1 MSSEKQIAANRVNAR
16 RSTGPNTSG
25 GKARSRMNAWKH
37 GLRAE
42 KVVIAGEAAE
52 DLQAI
57 QRELWEEHQP
67 SPGMESLLV
76 ERLAHY
82 AWRMRRAL
90 VFEVALLEE
99 AAAEP
104 FRLGWPVDGDAM
116 SILLRYEM
124 AMANASYRTLQQLL
138 FLQDR
143 RRKRNGSIAEAEP
156 PVEVAAQLVASR
168 VAAK

>member
-1 MSSEKQIAANRVNAR
+1 MSSEKQIAANRANAR
-16 RSTGPNTSG
+16 RSTGPNTSS
-25 GKARSRMNAWKH
+25 GKARSRTNAWKH

-42 KVVIAGEAAE
+42 KVVIAGEDAD

-76 ERLAHY
+76 ERLSHY
-82 AWRMRRAL
+82 AWRMRRA
-90 VFEVALLEE
+90 VIFEAALLEQG
-99 AAAEP
+99 P
-104 FRLGWPVDGDAM
+104 NLPGRLAYGDGNAL
-116 SILLRYEM
+116 STLLRYEM

-143 RRKRNGSIAEAEP
+143 RLKKEGGIIEAER
-156 PVEVAAQLVASR
+156 PVEVPARLVTPAIAAE
-168 VAAK
+168 

>member
-1 MSSEKQIAANRVNAR
+1 MSSEKQIAANRMNAR

-42 KVVIAGEAAE
+42 KVVIAGEDAE

-67 SPGMESLLV
+67 APGMESLLV

-90 VFEVALLEE
+90 VFEAALLEE
-99 AAAEP
+99 APIEP
-104 FRLGWPVDGDAM
+104 FRLGWPRTEMPCRLCCVTRWRWRMPRIARCSSCFFCKIGGVKEMGA
-116 SILLRYEM
+116 LLKQ
-124 AMANASYRTLQQLL
+124 NLPS
-138 FLQDR
+138 
-143 RRKRNGSIAEAEP
+143 K
-156 PVEVAAQLVASR
+156 
-168 VAAK
+168 

>member
-1 MSSEKQIAANRVNAR
+1 MSSEKQIAANRANAK

-42 KVVIAGEAAE
+42 TVVIAGEDAK

-57 QRELWEEHQP
+57 QRELWEEYQP
-67 SPGMESLLV
+67 EPGMESLLV

-82 AWRMRRAL
+82 AWRMRRAV
-90 VFEVALLEE
+90 VFEAALLEE
-99 AAAEP
+99 GP
-104 FRLGWPVDGDAM
+104 TLPGKLGYADGNAL
-116 SILLRYEM
+116 STLLRYEM
-124 AMANASYRTLQQLL
+124 ALANASYRTLQQLL

-143 RRKRNGSIAEAEP
+143 RREKKGGIIEAERP
-156 PVEVAAQLVASR
+156 GEVAARLVPP
-168 VAAK
+168 AAAAE

>member
-1 MSSEKQIAANRVNAR
+1 MSSEKQIAANRANAK

-42 KVVIAGEAAE
+42 KVVIAGEDAE

-57 QRELWEEHQP
+57 QRAIWEEHRP
-67 SPGMESLLV
+67 EPGMESLLV

-82 AWRMRRAL
+82 AWRMRRA
-90 VFEVALLEE
+90 VIFEAAMLEE
-99 AAAEP
+99 GPLKFGYSTANV
-104 FRLGWPVDGDAM
+104 L
-116 SILLRYEM
+116 STLLRYEM
-124 AMANASYRTLQQLL
+124 ALANASYRTLQQLL

-143 RRKRNGSIAEAEP
+143 RRETKGGIIEAER
-156 PVEVAAQLVASR
+156 PVEAPARLVIPAVATE
-168 VAAK
+168 

>member
-1 MSSEKQIAANRVNAR
+1 MSSEKQIAANRANAK
-16 RSTGPNTSG
+16 RSTGPNTSD

-42 KVVIAGEAAE
+42 KVIIAGEDAE

-57 QRELWEEHQP
+57 QRALWEEHQP
-67 SPGMESLLV
+67 KPGMESLLV

-82 AWRMRRAL
+82 AWRMRRA
-90 VFEVALLEE
+90 VIFEAALLEKGPNLP
-99 AAAEP
+99 A
-104 FRLGWPVDGDAM
+104 RLAYGDGNAL
-116 SILLRYEM
+116 STLLRYEM

-143 RRKRNGSIAEAEP
+143 RLKKEGFIIESER
-156 PVEVAAQLVASR
+156 PVETPARLVTPAVAAE
-168 VAAK
+168 

>member
-1 MSSEKQIAANRVNAR
+1 MSTEKQIAANRANAKR
-16 RSTGPNTSG
+16 RTGPSTSD

-42 KVVIAGEAAE
+42 KVVIVGEDAE

-67 SPGMESLLV
+67 EPGMESLLV

-90 VFEVALLEE
+90 VFEAALL
-99 AAAEP
+99 
-104 FRLGWPVDGDAM
+104 VDGTIRPFSYPAM
-116 SILLRYEM
+116 STLLRYEM
-124 AMANASYRTLQQLL
+124 AMANASYRTLQQLF

-143 RRKRNGSIAEAEP
+143 RRKRKGVVIVAES
-156 PVEVAAQLVASR
+156 PVARLVTPAVAAE
-168 VAAK
+168 

>member
-1 MSSEKQIAANRVNAR
+1 MSSEKQIAANRANAK

-42 KVVIAGEAAE
+42 KVVIAGEDAK

-67 SPGMESLLV
+67 EPGMESLLV
-76 ERLAHY
+76 DRLAHY
-82 AWRMRRAL
+82 EWRIRRAV
-90 VFEVALLEE
+90 VFEAALLEE
-99 AAAEP
+99 GPSFLEGYGNGNA
-104 FRLGWPVDGDAM
+104 L
-116 SILLRYEM
+116 STLLRYEM
-124 AMANASYRTLQQLL
+124 ALANASYRKLQQLL

-143 RRKRNGSIAEAEP
+143 RRERKGGIIEAER
-156 PVEVAAQLVASR
+156 PVEVAARLVTP
-168 VAAK
+168 AAAAE

>member
-1 MSSEKQIAANRVNAR
+1 MSSEKQIAANRANAK

-25 GKARSRMNAWKH
+25 GKTRSRMNAWKH

-42 KVVIAGEAAE
+42 KIVIAGEDAE

-67 SPGMESLLV
+67 ERGMESLLV

-82 AWRMRRAL
+82 AWRMRRAI
-90 VFEVALLEE
+90 VFEAALL
-99 AAAEP
+99 AEGP
-104 FRLGWPVDGDAM
+104 SFLEGYGNGNAL
-116 SILLRYEM
+116 STLLRYEM
-124 AMANASYRTLQQLL
+124 ALANASYRTLQQLL

-143 RRKRNGSIAEAEP
+143 RREKNGGIIEAER
-156 PVEVAAQLVASR
+156 PVEVPARLLTPA
-168 VAAK
+168 VAAE

>member
-1 MSSEKQIAANRVNAR
+1 MSSEKQIAANQANAK

-42 KVVIAGEAAE
+42 KVVIAGEDAD

-82 AWRMRRAL
+82 EWRMRRAV
-90 VFEVALLEE
+90 VFE
-99 AAAEP
+99 AAFLGEGPIQP
-104 FRLGWPVDGDAM
+104 FKFGYASNAV
-116 SILLRYEM
+116 STLLRYEM

-143 RRKRNGSIAEAEP
+143 RRKRNGVVIEAEP
-156 PVEVAAQLVASR
+156 PVARLVTPAVAAE
-168 VAAK
+168 

>member
-1 MSSEKQIAANRVNAR
+1 MSTEKQIAANRANAK

-42 KVVIAGEAAE
+42 TVIIAGEDAK

-67 SPGMESLLV
+67 EPGMESLLV

-82 AWRMRRAL
+82 AWRMRRAV
-90 VFEVALLEE
+90 VFEAALLKRT
-99 AAAEP
+99 AVEP
-104 FRLGWPVDGDAM
+104 YTLGWPVNGNAL

-124 AMANASYRTLQQLL
+124 ALAN
-138 FLQDR
+138 
-143 RRKRNGSIAEAEP
+143 
-156 PVEVAAQLVASR
+156 
-168 VAAK
+168 

>member
-1 MSSEKQIAANRVNAR
+1 MSSEKQIAANRGNAK

-42 KVVIAGEAAE
+42 KIVIAGEEAE

-67 SPGMESLLV
+67 SPGMETLLV

-90 VFEVALLEE
+90 VFEAALLEE
-99 AAAEP
+99 GP
-104 FRLGWPVDGDAM
+104 IRPGRLGYADGNAL
-116 SILLRYEM
+116 STLLRYEM

-143 RRKRNGSIAEAEP
+143 RLKKEGGIIEAGR
-156 PVEVAAQLVASR
+156 PVEVPARLITPAIAAE
-168 VAAK
+168 

>member
-1 MSSEKQIAANRVNAR
+1 MSSEKQIAANRANAR

-42 KVVIAGEAAE
+42 KVVIAGEDAE

-57 QRELWEEHQP
+57 QRALWEEHQP
-67 SPGMESLLV
+67 EPGMESLLV

-82 AWRMRRAL
+82 AWRMRRAV
-90 VFEVALLEE
+90 VFEAALLREG
-99 AAAEP
+99 P
-104 FRLGWPVDGDAM
+104 LNLGYADLNAV

-124 AMANASYRTLQQLL
+124 ALANGSYRTLQQLL
-138 FLQDR
+138 FLQGQR
-143 RRKRNGSIAEAEP
+143 RENKGDIIEGEGAAEVPARLGTQAAAAE
-156 PVEVAAQLVASR
+156 
-168 VAAK
+168 

>member
-1 MSSEKQIAANRVNAR
+1 MSSAKQIAANRANAK

-42 KVVIAGEAAE
+42 TVVIAGEDAKE
-52 DLQAI
+52 LQAI
-57 QRELWEEHQP
+57 QGELWEEHQP

-90 VFEVALLEE
+90 VFEAALLGEG
-99 AAAEP
+99 P
-104 FRLGWPVDGDAM
+104 IRPLTLGYAHGNAV
-116 SILLRYEM
+116 STLLRYEM
-124 AMANASYRTLQQLL
+124 ALANASYRTLQQLL

-143 RRKRNGSIAEAEP
+143 RRERKSGIVEAES
-156 PVEVAAQLVASR
+156 PVEITARLVPAVAAE
-168 VAAK
+168 

>member
-1 MSSEKQIAANRVNAR
+1 MSTEKQIVANRANAK

-42 KVVIAGEAAE
+42 KVVIAGEDAK

-67 SPGMESLLV
+67 EPGMESLLV

-82 AWRMRRAL
+82 AWRMRRAV
-90 VFEVALLEE
+90 VFEAALLEKGPSQPLKWVC
-99 AAAEP
+99 AQND
-104 FRLGWPVDGDAM
+104 L
-116 SILLRYEM
+116 STLLRYEM
-124 AMANASYRTLQQLL
+124 ALANASYRTLQQLL

-143 RRKRNGSIAEAEP
+143 RRERKGGIIEAER
-156 PVEVAAQLVASR
+156 PVEVAARLVTP
-168 VAAK
+168 AAAAE